1 MEILLIVIATLM
13 GSAFTESVYYD
24 ANKQKDCPE
33 FVRDTTYKQ
42 RQICYLDKQQ
52 EELDAK
58 REEVGN

>member
-1 MEILLIVIATLM
+1 M

-58 REEVGN
+58 REEVGNWH